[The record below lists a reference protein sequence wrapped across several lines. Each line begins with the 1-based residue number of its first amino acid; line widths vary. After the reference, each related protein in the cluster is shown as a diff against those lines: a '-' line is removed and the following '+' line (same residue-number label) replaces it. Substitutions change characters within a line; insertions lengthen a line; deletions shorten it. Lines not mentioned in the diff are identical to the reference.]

1 MNTKSPYPE
10 WINAYR
16 KPGTEIR
23 RVNGRFFQYEVS
35 SYYDKEK
42 KKGRKKTGKYLGT
55 ITQRDGF
62 VAARNR
68 KVPQSY
74 LAVDTLQ
81 LSTKEYGLSAF
92 IQYYCKPIVDHLKV
106 HFPKCWQWL
115 LVALYCRLLHTSPLK
130 NMGYYFKRSFLS
142 EQHHITVNA
151 KSMSNLLRD
160 LGDNRTPL
168 TDFMYGMYDGE
179 KTLLIDATSMVSY
192 SKNLSR
198 VYTGITKKGV
208 YAPLFNLL
216 YFYSPDDCFPAYY
229 RLFNGN
235 IKDVKMIE
243 ISTEESRYKN
253 ALVIA
258 DKGFY
263 SQENLK
269 ILEKHGHKYII
280 PLKRSSALIE
290 SNRYRDMTRSV
301 KHFLFED
308 RVIYYDSYTSQEG
321 RMIYLFVDE
330 AMMVKEKKDFICRM
344 EKNPKQY
351 TQTRFEKQ
359 LPFFGSLALIT
370 NKEDEPRSV
379 YVHYKSRAGI
389 EILFDGAKNILG
401 NDFTYMQNDQALEG
415 WMFIN
420 HLALL
425 VHHKI
430 YALLKEK
437 KMIKKY
443 SIRDFIEFLA
453 DVKKVRINQE
463 WVLEPIIKEQKKL
476 LDELGIT
483 IP

>member
-1 MNTKSPYPE
+1 
-10 WINAYR
+10 
-16 KPGTEIR
+16 
-23 RVNGRFFQYEVS
+23 
-35 SYYDKEK
+35 
-42 KKGRKKTGKYLGT
+42 
-55 ITQRDGF
+55 
-62 VAARNR
+62 
-68 KVPQSY
+68 
-74 LAVDTLQ
+74 
-81 LSTKEYGLSAF
+81 
-92 IQYYCKPIVDHLKV
+92 
-106 HFPKCWQWL
+106 
-115 LVALYCRLLHTSPLK
+115 
-130 NMGYYFKRSFLS
+130 
-142 EQHHITVNA
+142 
-151 KSMSNLLRD
+151 
-160 LGDNRTPL
+160 
-168 TDFMYGMYDGE
+168 
-179 KTLLIDATSMVSY
+179 
-192 SKNLSR
+192 
-198 VYTGITKKGV
+198 
-208 YAPLFNLL
+208 
-216 YFYSPDDCFPAYY
+216 
-229 RLFNGN
+229 
-235 IKDVKMIE
+235 MIE

-253 ALVIA
+253 ALIIA

-263 SQENLK
+263 SQENLE

-290 SNRYRDMTRSV
+290 SNRYRNLPQSV
-301 KHFLFED
+301 NHFLFED

-344 EKNPKQY
+344 EKYPNRY
-351 TQTRFEKQ
+351 TQEKFVKQ
-359 LPFFGSLALIT
+359 LPFFGSLALMT

-379 YVHYKSRAGI
+379 YVNYKNRAGI
-389 EILFDGAKNILG
+389 EILFDESKNILG

-463 WVLEPIIKEQKKL
+463 WVLEPMIKEQKKL
-476 LDELGIT
+476 LNELGMT